1 MTAVRFIL
9 IALSTL
15 TVGPIHFLNVL
26 REQNDV
32 MDFWICVLMVT
43 MIRRRSAWA
52 STLFEQEKRTN
63 MNYECGI
70 DTSR

>member
-32 MDFWICVLMVT
+32 MDF
-43 MIRRRSAWA
+43 
-52 STLFEQEKRTN
+52 
-63 MNYECGI
+63 
-70 DTSR
+70 